1 MFIFQL
7 TYYKKNEVINILEN
21 TPFWTSGTMKLW
33 VNNQPAKV
41 YVPPENPKQTYKK
54 LQSKLSKEGS
64 IPIGIDHLP
73 DNLMKANPILA
84 KLNLLDVGEI
94 TKIQYTD
101 DTIKIVEA
109 KLTNPLIQELYE
121 NGELDMVSIVA
132 NSTTSECPRGDY
144 DYIID
149 TTDITRVDIVEK
161 GACHECN
168 IPQPTDYSDTV
179 VYARYSITEE
189 EANNMANGL
198 TKEEIKTIF
207 DECIDEKLK
216 PVNEQIDAI
225 IKASEPPVEPNPAD
239 GKDDDEIKKM
249 EAEIAE
255 LKAKTATAKV
265 ENLIASGK
273 ILPAD
278 KETHVEL
285 CAREPEIFDK
295 LMENAPVLIDLNTKK
310 SLFARDADD
319 DDEELTP
326 EEENLQNV
334 MAHFGDE

>member
-1 MFIFQL
+1 
-7 TYYKKNEVINILEN
+7 
-21 TPFWTSGTMKLW
+21 MKLW
-33 VNNQPAKV
+33 LNNKPVNV
-41 YVPPENPKQTYKK
+41 YIPPENPKQTYKK
-54 LQSKLSKEGS
+54 LKQTLSEKGS
-64 IPIGIDHLP
+64 IPIGLDHIDDTTLKQYP
-73 DNLMKANPILA
+73 MLA

-94 TKIQYTD
+94 TRIDYTD
-101 DTIKIVEA
+101 DAIRIVEA
-109 KLTNPLIQELYE
+109 DIHNPLIKELYE
-121 NGELDMVSIVA
+121 KGELDMVSIVA
-132 NSTTSECPRGDY
+132 KSTTSECPRGDY
-144 DYIID
+144 DYIVD

-168 IPQPTDYSDTV
+168 IPKPTDDTV
-179 VYARYSITEE
+179 VYARYAITVKEE
-189 EANNMANGL
+189 EETNNMANDGL
-198 TKEEIKTIF
+198 TKEDIKTIF

-225 IKASEPPVEPNPAD
+225 IKASEPPAEPNPAE

-319 DDEELTP
+319 DEELTP

>member
-1 MFIFQL
+1 M
-7 TYYKKNEVINILEN
+7 LEN

-109 KLTNPLIQELYE
+109 KLTNPLIRELYE

-132 NSTTSECPRGDY
+132 KSTTSECPRGDY

-161 GACHECN
+161 GACHECT
-168 IPQPTDYSDTV
+168 IPLPTDSSDTV
-179 VYARYSITEE
+179 VYARYAITEE

-225 IKASEPPVEPNPAD
+225 IKASEPPAEPNPAE

-326 EEENLQNV
+326 EEENLQSV
-334 MAHFGDE
+334 MAHFSGDE

>member
-1 MFIFQL
+1 M
-7 TYYKKNEVINILEN
+7 LEN

-41 YVPPENPKQTYKK
+41 YVPPENPKQTYEN

-144 DYIID
+144 DYIVD

-161 GACHECN
+161 GACQKCN
-168 IPQPTDYSDTV
+168 IPQPTDSSDTV
-179 VYARYSITEE
+179 VYARYSIQQTEE
-189 EANNMANGL
+189 NTMSEQL
-198 TKEEIKTIF
+198 TKEDIIAIF
-207 DECIDEKLK
+207 DEYIDEKLAPMQEK
-216 PVNEQIDAI
+216 IDAI
-225 IKASEPPVEPNPAD
+225 IEKIEPKEEP
-239 GKDDDEIKKM
+239 GEDDDKTKEMK
-249 EAEIAE
+249 AEIAE

-310 SLFARDADD
+310 SLFASGADD
-319 DDEELTP
+319 GDEELTP
-326 EEENLQNV
+326 EEENLHNV